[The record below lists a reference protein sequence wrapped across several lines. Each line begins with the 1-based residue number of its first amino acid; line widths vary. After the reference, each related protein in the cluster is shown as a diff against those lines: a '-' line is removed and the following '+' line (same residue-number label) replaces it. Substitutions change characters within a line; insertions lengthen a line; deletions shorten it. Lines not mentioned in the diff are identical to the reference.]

1 MGFYVWLMAFAALY
15 ALYKREYRR
24 LLWMLPFW
32 TYMGTN
38 LLGPAALLRYAYPV
52 MLAAPL
58 LLFWMTGTAAADTD
72 RNQPLHPQ
80 SS

>member
-1 MGFYVWLMAFAALY
+1 
-15 ALYKREYRR
+15 
-24 LLWMLPFW
+24 MLPFW